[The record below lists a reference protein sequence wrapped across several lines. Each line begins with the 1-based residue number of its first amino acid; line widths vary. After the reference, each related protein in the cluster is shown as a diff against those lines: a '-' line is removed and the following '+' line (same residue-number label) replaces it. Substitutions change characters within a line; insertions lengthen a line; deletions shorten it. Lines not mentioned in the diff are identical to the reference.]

1 MLNEVKRK
9 VARCPS
15 FAHQIPKNTGYAK
28 SLLQLDVSNCEKP
41 TGISRDCTKRM
52 SPQAHGKPTRAHRRI
67 GLKAMCS
74 HKCREDK
81 TITLIVAKSPQI
93 DLVVL

>member
-1 MLNEVKRK
+1 
-9 VARCPS
+9 
-15 FAHQIPKNTGYAK
+15 
-28 SLLQLDVSNCEKP
+28 
-41 TGISRDCTKRM
+41 M

-67 GLKAMCS
+67 GLKAMCP

-93 DLVVL
+93 DLVVLWQTTNMPRWICVLRKLNAMPTDLNVFW